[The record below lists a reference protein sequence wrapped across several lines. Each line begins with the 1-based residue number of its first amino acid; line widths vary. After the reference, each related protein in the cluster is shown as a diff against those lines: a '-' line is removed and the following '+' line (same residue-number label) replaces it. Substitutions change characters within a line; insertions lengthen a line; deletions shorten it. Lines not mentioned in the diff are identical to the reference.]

1 MPGISESKLPWAS
14 RALLAYGSRLPN
26 HWGKWRVHHLLR
38 QWLVPPLDGEMEVTR
53 GGLRL
58 RLNPADH
65 VHNDVFWLGAKDT
78 WEVELGRRLLP
89 EGGVFL
95 DIGSNFGWYSLTL
108 AREVGPGGQVH
119 AFEPHPPTQERL
131 QANIA
136 LNQLGGII
144 RPVPLALS
152 DQPGQAP
159 LVFREGNTGA
169 TRIESSSGEAGDGGQ
184 SVAISTLDEYA
195 SRVDLSR
202 IDLIKLDVEGNEP
215 RVLRGGERTLSR
227 FRPPLLVEV
236 NPPVLEEAGSS
247 AGELADALNGQGYD
261 AYQIIRRR
269 LAKIDGPLVP
279 PARDGYFNIL
289 AWPRE
294 RGPAPGAQPS

>member
-1 MPGISESKLPWAS
+1 MNESDLPWAS

-26 HWGKWRVHHLLR
+26 HWGKWRIHHLLKG
-38 QWLVPPLDGEMEVTR
+38 WLAPPLDGEMEVTR
-53 GGLRL
+53 SGLRL

-65 VHNDVFWLGAKDT
+65 VHSDVFWLGTKDL
-78 WEVELGRRLLP
+78 WEVELGLRLLP
-89 EGGVFL
+89 RGGVFL
-95 DIGSNFGWYSLTL
+95 DIGSNFGWYSLKL
-108 AREVGPGGQVH
+108 AREVGPNGEVH
-119 AFEPHPPTQERL
+119 AFEPYPPTQERL
-131 QANIA
+131 KANIA
-136 LNQLGGII
+136 LNQLEGII

-152 DQPGQAP
+152 DRPGQAP

-169 TRIESSSGEAGDGGQ
+169 TRIETGGATGDPGQ

-195 SRVDLSR
+195 SGADLRR
-202 IDLIKLDVEGNEP
+202 IDLIKIDVEGNEP
-215 RVLRGGERTLSR
+215 RVLRGGMQALSK

-247 AGELADALNGQGYD
+247 TAELSDTLDGLGYD
-261 AYQIIRRR
+261 AYQINRRR
-269 LAKIDGPLVP
+269 LEKIDGPLIP

-294 RGPAPGAQPS
+294 RGPAPEAQSS